1 MKRFLTLLLVA
12 TMVIGLFTA
21 CVPGTQG
28 NNQGSGN
35 SSTGSN
41 GSVNVTYPL
50 ETNVTLTMFR
60 NQNSNVT
67 AHFDSFGDTPVAQ
80 YLSKATGI
88 NVEYMD
94 TYADYDA
101 FWNDMLSTGNYTDL
115 ISFNPVTY
123 EGGAVDV
130 LEDGLGIELN
140 DIIDK
145 YMPNF
150 KAYLAANPD
159 VDKAIKTDDGIYYY
173 IPYVNSNTGAYSY
186 GAYYREDML
195 KAMGETEPTT
205 MDEWY
210 DLLVKVKNT
219 YNIIPV
225 SCDFTGLIQYGM
237 MAMAYGVGSN
247 STSNH
252 FAVDS
257 DGQVFYQRSSEEWKA
272 FLKEMNKWYEEGLID
287 TDVAA
292 IKSADVNAKMIRGN
306 VFLSMGWLTGAMQN
320 VQVGGV
326 EYGIEGFQLKAVG
339 TPALTAGQQIEYSY
353 ATTLVSGVGTTI
365 SANCQNVEIAARFL
379 DYLFSEEGHLAANYG
394 EPGVGYDMVDGIP
407 TFHDNVVKGD
417 LLPEG
422 YNQSQSAARYSAA
435 TTGQMAMVKD
445 EYYYEQLMDEECCAE
460 AIYIWMNSAVGGGHM
475 HELPNLTY
483 DEDETEA
490 IAKAVANLKSASG
503 EWASQF
509 IRGLKDVDED
519 WDDYIKEIEKMGL
532 KEALTI
538 MNDAME
544 RYADR

>member
-12 TMVIGLFTA
+12 TMVIGMFTA
-21 CVPGTQG
+21 CVPTNQQG
-28 NNQGSGN
+28 
-35 SSTGSN
+35 TGSQ
-41 GSVNVTYPL
+41 GGEQGDGTVGKVTYPI

-60 NQNSNVT
+60 NQNSNIT
-67 AHFDSFGDTPVAQ
+67 SHFDSFGDTPVAQ
-80 YLSKATGI
+80 YLAKATGI
-88 NVEYMD
+88 EVEYMD

-130 LEDGLGIELN
+130 IADGLGIELN
-140 DIIDK
+140 DVIDK

-205 MDEWY
+205 MEEWY

-225 SCDFTGLIQYGM
+225 SCQLDGLTEYGM
-237 MAMAYGVGSN
+237 MAMAYGVGHN

-257 DGQVFYQRSSEEWKA
+257 DGKVFYQRGGEEWKA

-292 IKSADVNAKMIRGN
+292 IKSADVNAKMIQGN

-320 VQVGGV
+320 VQVGGAQK
-326 EYGIEGFQLKAVG
+326 IEGFQLKAVG

-365 SANCQNVEIAARFL
+365 SSTCENVEMAARFL

-394 EPGVGYDMVDGIP
+394 EPGVGYDMVDGVP
-407 TFHDNVVKGD
+407 TFHEDVVKGD
-417 LLPEG
+417 KLPEG

-483 DEDETEA
+483 DEDEAEA
-490 IAKAVANLKSASG
+490 IADTVANLKTASG
-503 EWASQF
+503 EWATQF
-509 IRGLKDVDED
+509 IRGEKDVDED
-519 WDDYIKEIEKMGL
+519 WDDYIEAIEGMGL
-532 KEALTI
+532 KAALII

-544 RYADR
+544 RYSDR

>member
-1 MKRFLTLLLVA
+1 MKKFLAIALAMAMML
-12 TMVIGLFTA
+12 GLFTA
-21 CVPGTQG
+21 CVPGTNSG
-28 NNQGSGN
+28 NNGGN
-35 SSTGSN
+35 N
-41 GSVNVTYPL
+41 GGINTNGPTTVEYPL
-50 ETNVTLTMFR
+50 DTNVTLTMFR
-60 NQNSNVT
+60 NQNSNIT
-67 AHFDSFGDTPVAQ
+67 SHFDSFGDTPVGQ

-88 NVEYMD
+88 NVVYED

-101 FWNDMLSTGNYTDL
+101 YWNDMLSTGNYTDL
-115 ISFNPVTY
+115 ISFNPVNY

-130 LEDGLGIELN
+130 IADGLGIELN
-140 DIIDK
+140 DVIDA

-150 KAYLAANPD
+150 KAYLEKNPA

-205 MDEWY
+205 IEGWY
-210 DLLVKVKNT
+210 NLLKKVKAT
-219 YNIIPV
+219 YGITPV
-225 SCDFTGLIQYGM
+225 SCDLTGLIQYGM

-247 STSNH
+247 STGNH

-257 DGQVFYQRSSEEWKA
+257 NGKVFYQRGGEEWKA

-292 IKSADVNAKMIRGN
+292 IKSADVNAKMIQGN

-320 VQVGGV
+320 VQVGGAQK
-326 EYGIEGFQLKAVG
+326 IEGFQLKAVG

-353 ATTLVSGVGTTI
+353 ATSLVSGMGTTI
-365 SANCQNVEIAARFL
+365 SASCKNVEVAARFL
-379 DYLFSEEGHLAANYG
+379 DYLFSEEGNLAANYG

-407 TFHDNVVKGD
+407 TFHADVVKGN

-435 TTGQMAMVKD
+435 TTGLMAMVKD

-475 HELPNLTY
+475 HELPNLSY
-483 DEDETEA
+483 DEDEAEA
-490 IAKAVANLKSASG
+490 ISTTVTNLKTASG
-503 EWASQF
+503 EWATLF
-509 IRGLKDVDED
+509 IRGEKDVDAD
-519 WDDYIKEIEKMGL
+519 WNEYIKTIESMGL
-532 KEALTI
+532 KAALII